1 MIELGLKV
9 TAAYLLGSILG
20 SLVVGRIRGGIDI
33 RKLGS
38 GNAGGTNALRT
49 QGKWFALWV
58 MVIDV
63 GKGVVP
69 VLVLP
74 GLAIPGIGI
83 DTQVSRELIVYSVAL
98 GTVIG
103 HVYPIWHDFRG
114 GKGGATAVG
123 AACAIVPEL
132 ALPAFAIWLTVVVL
146 TRYVG
151 LATMSVAVGA
161 AIYVG
166 LTRLPDGYGLFI
178 FLLLIATLIIYTHRE
193 NIRRMRAG
201 NESRTELIRFGR

>member
-83 DTQVSRELIVYSVAL
+83 DAQVSRELVAFSVAL
-98 GTVIG
+98 GAVIG

-123 AACAIVPEL
+123 AACAIVPGL
-132 ALPAFAIWLTVVVL
+132 ALPAFVIWLTVVVL

-166 LTRLPDGYGLFI
+166 LTPLTRRLRVVYFPV
-178 FLLLIATLIIYTHRE
+178 AHRNADHLYPPRE
-193 NIRRMRAG
+193 HQTYAG
-201 NESRTELIRFGR
+201 G